1 MEQGLSGAAR
11 ILVVESDEELR
22 DILCTL
28 LIEEGYQTQHV
39 PSLQQALSA
48 VDEQRFHLIL
58 ADVYVGRS
66 PHSFTE
72 AHILRRHVAPT
83 PLAILTTQKIEPE
96 DPTRQGF
103 AFLVHMPFD
112 LDELLLLVAAQINPP
127 LSAEQQ
133 RQAEV
138 VRRFFAA
145 LDAND
150 WDTVKTLCADDITFI
165 PPTAMPFDPSR
176 RVRGLKNYL
185 PYVQRAKR
193 FYPGHVT
200 EDMVIYGRPKGL
212 AVRYQASWRLPNFTT
227 QRIVGTVLFHFEGER
242 IQHMGVSTNLERL
255 LAGIEDCSGTNQ
267 TGDAASR

>member
-11 ILVVESDEELR
+11 ILVVEPDEELR
-22 DILCTL
+22 ETLCTL
-28 LIEEGYQTQHV
+28 LIEEGYQAHYAT
-39 PSLQQALSA
+39 SLQQAFSL

-83 PLAILTTQKIEPE
+83 PLAILTTQKIAPE
-96 DPTRQGF
+96 DPTRRGF
-103 AFLVHMPFD
+103 AFFIGMPFD

-145 LDAND
+145 LDADD
-150 WDTVKTLCADDITFI
+150 WDTVKTLCADDVTFVS
-165 PPTAMPFDPSR
+165 PVPMPFDPSR
-176 RVRGLKNYL
+176 RVRGLNNYVL
-185 PYVQRAKR
+185 YAQQAKR
-193 FYPGHVT
+193 LYPDHVT

-212 AVRYQASWRLPNFTT
+212 VVRYQASWRLPNFTT
-227 QRIVGTVLFHFEGER
+227 QRIVGTTLFHFEGER
-242 IQHMGVSTNLERL
+242 IHQMGVSMNLERL
-255 LAGIEDCSGTNQ
+255 MMGIEDCPGTNQ
-267 TGDAASR
+267 TGEAASR

>member
-11 ILVVESDEELR
+11 ILVVEPDEELR
-22 DILCTL
+22 EILCAL

-48 VDEQRFHLIL
+48 VDEQPFHLIL

-83 PLAILTTQKIEPE
+83 PLAILTTQKINPE

-103 AFLVHMPFD
+103 AFFISMPFD
-112 LDELLLLVAAQINPP
+112 LDELLLLVAEQINPP
-127 LSAEQQ
+127 LSAQQQ

-145 LDAND
+145 LDADD
-150 WDTVKTLCADDITFI
+150 WDTVKTLCADDVTFI
-165 PPTAMPFDPSR
+165 PPTKMPFDPSR

-185 PYVQRAKR
+185 PYVQQAKR
-193 FYPGHVT
+193 FYPNHIT

-212 AVRYQASWRLPNFTT
+212 AVRYQASWCLPNFRT
-227 QRIVGTVLFHFEGER
+227 QRIVGTTLFHFEGER
-242 IQHMGVSTNLERL
+242 IRQMGVSTNLERL
-255 LAGIEDCSGTNQ
+255 LMGMEDCPGTDQ